1 MKRVLSRANKRL
13 SLSNAATLLIVATLL
28 AQVLGF
34 IRNRL
39 VSTNFTQVDPGSTDA
54 FFAAFQIPDFFF
66 LTIAAGALGVAF
78 MPVLADRLAKH
89 DKKGVWEVTNS
100 LLNLLA
106 IVMFVVAIVI
116 FIYAE
121 PLLSY
126 IVAPNL
132 PPEHMQE
139 AVTIMRFA
147 ALTPL
152 LFTLSGILT
161 SLQQTFGRFFFFA
174 MVPLAYNFS
183 IMISAIIFSTA
194 PGHNGGPWNLGVKG
208 LGIGALAGG
217 ILQLLVA
224 CLGLIGLGF
233 KWKPKIKAAT
243 SDFKLIM
250 RKLPARSIDQ
260 GVDSINSIVET
271 NRASALGQGPVS
283 YYNFATT
290 LMNVPVMLFGT
301 AISTA
306 AFPRLTERLAQ
317 NRNDLFHRDFFK
329 VVEIMIWIA
338 APVSVIAYFCRG
350 YLARLLYGD
359 VAPSVALVFGF
370 LSVAIFSRIMYTILS
385 RYFYAQKDT
394 ATPLFVS
401 LFVIALNIILVFNLS
416 KPSSYGIAGLA
427 LAQSIAAAVEVV
439 ILLFIMFI
447 RDKYIANRAFWG
459 AVLKIISVTGFSV
472 VTAFIMISL
481 LPLKIS
487 DKGFATLGFKFSL
500 IAGVTMLV
508 HIGVSALF
516 DLDEA
521 KIVIRKARQI
531 IMRPVKIQ

>member
-1 MKRVLSRANKRL
+1 VKRVLNKANRRL
-13 SLSNAATLLIVATLL
+13 SLGNAAMLLIVTTLL
-28 AQVLGF
+28 AQLLGF
-34 IRNRL
+34 IRYRL

-66 LTIAAGALGVAF
+66 MTIAAGALGVAF
-78 MPVLADRLAKH
+78 MPVLADRLAKR
-89 DKKGVWEVTNS
+89 DKKAVWEVTSS
-100 LLNLLA
+100 LLNLLG
-106 IVMFVVAIVI
+106 IVMLIVAIII
-116 FIYAE
+116 FVFAE
-121 PLLSY
+121 PLLRY

-132 PPEHMQE
+132 APNHMQE

-174 MVPLAYNFS
+174 LTPLFYNLS
-183 IMISAIIFSTA
+183 IMASAIIFSTA
-194 PGHNGGPWNLGVKG
+194 PGHNGGPGNLGVTG
-208 LGIGALAGG
+208 LGIGALVGG

-224 CLGLIGLGF
+224 CLGLIGLGYR
-233 KWKPKIKAAT
+233 WSPRIKAAT

-317 NRNDLFHRDFFK
+317 RRNDLFHRDFFK
-329 VVEIMIWIA
+329 VVELMIWIA

-370 LSVAIFSRIMYTILS
+370 LSVAIFARIMYTIIS

-401 LFVIALNIILVFNLS
+401 LFVIALNIVLVYNLS
-416 KPSSYGIAGLA
+416 KPSSYGLAGLA
-427 LAQSIAAAVEVV
+427 LAQSIAAAVEVIV
-439 ILLFIMFI
+439 LVGIMFI
-447 RDKYIANRAFWG
+447 RDRYIANRDFWS
-459 AVLKIISVTGFSV
+459 AILKIVSVTGFSV

-481 LPLKIS
+481 FPLNIN
-487 DKGFATLGFKFSL
+487 DKGFATLGVKFGL

-516 DLDEA
+516 DLNEA

-531 IMRPVKIQ
+531 ILRPVKIQ